1 MGSGEGERH
10 RGAASE
16 LIPAVQTRGGHC
28 SQGAATRTQARGIS
42 QPGRFPYASPLSS
55 LLSAPETTQGSLR
68 CQLILAPTALEL
80 WGPARATRDVLR
92 GIAGVPSDGGW
103 SGCALP
109 AAPTQG
115 CGWGGKHRS
124 AALHRH
130 QGRRSARGGRGAV
143 SPPGCRAPGRLD
155 PYSREERSS
164 QPGRRR
170 VAASGA
176 KRRCGDT
183 AEGRGSS

>member
-28 SQGAATRTQARGIS
+28 AHGAATRTQARGIS
-42 QPGRFPYASPLSS
+42 QPGRFPYASPLQIIPARRSRDYTR
-55 LLSAPETTQGSLR
+55 SAVLPAYPRPHSLR
-68 CQLILAPTALEL
+68 TLGTCQSNT
-80 WGPARATRDVLR
+80 LR

-109 AAPTQG
+109 AAPTRG

-143 SPPGCRAPGRLD
+143 SPPGCRAPGRSD